1 MKVAVSLA
9 KNILAL
15 LRITVAAS
23 VIDAGIQKKLHDSG
37 TTTLVIP
44 NEEMKKLFKFIKIL
58 ISYWKEL
65 LKQLKM
71 IQKRQ
76 KGEF

>member
-23 VIDAGIQKKLHDSG
+23 AIDAGIQKKLPDSG

-44 NEEMKKLFKFIKIL
+44 NEEMKKLFKLIKIL
-58 ISYWKEL
+58 ISY
-65 LKQLKM
+65 
-71 IQKRQ
+71 
-76 KGEF
+76 